1 MPCVNEALPGCD
13 NPPTPLLCTC
23 MQVSDDVHIYSLS
36 VVHTQSPQGHLE
48 GRDQVV
54 VYACTTAWYCKVRG
68 VCLWP
73 HSSSLRG
80 HPCTCR
86 RWCLIRQKCQRYAKA
101 WQLQPCAHAQCG
113 AVQVAVC
120 GSTVAAVWT
129 VWQFP
134 ICFWHMVHTP

>member
-80 HPCTCR
+80 HPLVLPR
-86 RWCLIRQKCQRYAKA
+86 
-101 WQLQPCAHAQCG
+101 AHVGVGASSGRSANGMPRHGNCNPVHMHS
-113 AVQVAVC
+113 AVQFRWQC
-120 GSTVAAVWT
+120 VAA
-129 VWQFP
+129 Q
-134 ICFWHMVHTP
+134 